1 MDYKQF
7 KNEKELLHYLG
18 KFSEIKNYGKLES
31 VLKNIEELI
40 SETSCN
46 FCYYA
51 LLKKLPLLRMKVY
64 ASSKMISIFKKK
76 MFSFSIKIQKHNNNL
91 VSKAKRNQLKRK
103 FRNRFNVGKYGPHKA
118 FSSEL
123 THGRGVTAPMQ
134 F

>member
-1 MDYKQF
+1 MDYKHF
-7 KNEKELLHYLG
+7 NNEKELLYYLG
-18 KFSEIKNYGKLES
+18 KYSEIKNYGKLES

-40 SETSCN
+40 SARNCN

-51 LLKKLPLLRMKVY
+51 LLKKLPLLKMKVY
-64 ASSKMISIFKKK
+64 ASSKMIGIFEKR
-76 MFSFSIKIQKHNNNL
+76 MLSFSEDIQKHNSNL
-91 VSKAKRNQLKRK
+91 LIKAKRNQLKRK

-123 THGRGVTAPMQ
+123 THGRGLTAPMQ